1 MPASGPTKVQGP
13 SVVSWIFRSVCCA
26 ASACID
32 RLRFTG
38 VHKITITLEDICWLR
53 EAALKRGTTA
63 IPAAIAKKL
72 VAAQLIV
79 LDPRG
84 DCMRTTKR
92 GELALNRL
100 G

>member
-1 MPASGPTKVQGP
+1 MHRPLA
-13 SVVSWIFRSVCCA
+13 
-26 ASACID
+26 
-32 RLRFTG
+32 LYG

-72 VAAQLIV
+72 VAAQLIA